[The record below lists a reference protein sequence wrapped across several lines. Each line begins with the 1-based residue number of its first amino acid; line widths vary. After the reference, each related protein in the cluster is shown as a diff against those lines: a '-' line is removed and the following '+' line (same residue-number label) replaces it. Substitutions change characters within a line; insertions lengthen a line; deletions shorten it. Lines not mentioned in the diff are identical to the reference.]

1 MTFIGLAVLVLCIY
15 LEFKVAGFLFKIA
28 LWVVVI
34 AVSYW
39 LLAPMAGMPLP
50 F

>member
-1 MTFIGLAVLVLCIY
+1 MTFIGIAVLVLCIY
-15 LEFKVAGFLFKIA
+15 LAFKVAGFMFKMA

-34 AVSYW
+34 AVVYW